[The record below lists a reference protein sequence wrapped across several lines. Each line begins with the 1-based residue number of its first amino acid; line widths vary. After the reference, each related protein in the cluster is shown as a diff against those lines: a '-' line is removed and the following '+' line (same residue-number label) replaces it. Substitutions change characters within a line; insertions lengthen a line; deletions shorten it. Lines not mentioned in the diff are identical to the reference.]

1 MPNPLILHDFYTP
14 KVGEGAPMLEALRKK
29 NEIWLAQGLPGFSF
43 LKPFDGPHNAIV
55 TVQKWNSFEEWESIR
70 GTLPGIKACRSVVFE
85 DIYPTNLEP
94 YYTRYYEEVQ

>member
-55 TVQKWNSFEEWESIR
+55 TVQNGIV
-70 GTLPGIKACRSVVFE
+70 LPSGSQSGAHCRELKLVG
-85 DIYPTNLEP
+85 L
-94 YYTRYYEEVQ
+94 

>member
-14 KVGEGAPMLEALRKK
+14 QVGLGGPMME
-29 NEIWLAQGLPGFSF
+29 AQGLPGFSF
-43 LKPFDGPHNAIV
+43 LKPFDGPHNSIV
-55 TVQKWNSFEEWESIR
+55 TVQRWNSFEEWESIR
-70 GTLPGIKACRSVVFE
+70 GTLPGIKACRSVVFD